1 MQCAV
6 IDFAR
11 NICEMKNANSTEF
24 DKNTEYPVIDI
35 MLNQKNI
42 SDKGATMRLGSY
54 ACDINR
60 DSILYDLYN
69 TPSIEER
76 HRHRYEFNNNFF
88 DEMQTR
94 GLKIAGINKKLN
106 LVEAI
111 EIIDH
116 PWFVGVQF
124 HPELKSRLM
133 RAHPLFDGFIKASS
147 EYSNSN

>member
-1 MQCAV
+1 
-6 IDFAR
+6 
-11 NICEMKNANSTEF
+11 
-24 DKNTEYPVIDI
+24 
-35 MLNQKNI
+35 
-42 SDKGATMRLGSY
+42 MRLGSY

-69 TPSIEER
+69 TPTIEER

-88 DEMQTR
+88 EEMKIR

-111 EIIDH
+111 EIIEH

-133 RAHPLFDGFIKASS
+133 RVHPLFDGFIKASS